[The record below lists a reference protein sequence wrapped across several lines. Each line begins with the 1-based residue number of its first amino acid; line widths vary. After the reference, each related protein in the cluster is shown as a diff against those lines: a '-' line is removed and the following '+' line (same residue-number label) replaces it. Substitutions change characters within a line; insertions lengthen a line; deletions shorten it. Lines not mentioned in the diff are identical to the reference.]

1 LSLISLKD
9 VEDPSAA
16 IEDHYAAAAIR
27 DAFEQL
33 ITIYKNVLK

>member
-9 VEDPSAA
+9 VEDPSVAV
-16 IEDHYAAAAIR
+16 EDPSTAAAIK

-33 ITIYKNVLK
+33 ITI